1 MLQSY
6 SILRTVFNLGS
17 LILNI
22 IDEAH
27 VSTASSDRMPC
38 IIERSTSSSTSAA
51 HSGSFDDMYEIDRKY
66 WDDLP
71 YIYLSHRAIV
81 EFRKREKTIAE
92 EAEQE
97 RKKKEQQTR
106 ANRRSLRLPHKLRS
120 LKEFAKNG
128 GPDLSGGRNFGWS
141 ESMQACSSTS
151 LYDGNCRNF
160 LKRHGIAAR
169 SLSEYCPRNF
179 VTLRERFEETRPS
192 VKRLDKNDQ
201 KVWLK
206 ACRNFGKR
214 RAKFNDALDMLLGE
228 ASETVLTYES
238 EPITG
243 LAPLVQG
250 MFLAQP
256 SYFDCGDF
264 YALDAD
270 GRIANDLKD
279 YILPAT
285 DAYGV
290 VPNFFVQLQLDDN
303 ADEPAE
309 LRAMHYGALGARA
322 VQKLRFHARE
332 DEAWMDE
339 NAYSIVVVVFE
350 ESVTIYGVYMMKPE
364 DESREADYQLTDLY
378 YSRLDRG
385 VGQFRKA
392 VAAVRNAR
400 DVAKEWREYFMDMA
414 TRALE
419 GDSGALSQGS
429 PMSVDE
435 TPNDDHSEG
444 PGGMA
449 RISSLS
455 DGQSSASSDSA
466 SSGLKRRRSD
476 YKLQYPSLG
485 EELPRVK
492 RPRSVSSGSDSPRF
506 S

>member
-1 MLQSY
+1 MQGHKGNSLETMSSVQTK
-6 SILRTVFNLGS
+6 TVED
-17 LILNI
+17 IPY
-22 IDEAH
+22 EAH
-27 VSTASSDRMPC
+27 FSTAGSDRMPC
-38 IIERSTSSSTSAA
+38 IIEQSTGGSASAA
-51 HSGSFDDMYEIDRKY
+51 HSGSFDDMYEIEPKY

-81 EFRKREKTIAE
+81 EFRKREKAIAE

-97 RKKKEQQTR
+97 KEKQTR
-106 ANRRSLRLPHKLRS
+106 ANRKRLRLPHKLRS
-120 LKEFAKNG
+120 LKDFARDG
-128 GPDLSGGRNFGWS
+128 GPDLSGIGSFDWS
-141 ESMQACSSTS
+141 ESAQACNSTS

-160 LKRHGIAAR
+160 LKLHGIAAR
-169 SLSEYCPRNF
+169 SHTHHRPRNDSSLQAR
-179 VTLRERFEETRPS
+179 LRETRPS
-192 VKRLDKNDQ
+192 VQRLDRTDQ

-214 RAKFNDALDMLLGE
+214 RAKLNDALDILLGE

-243 LAPLVQG
+243 LDPLVEG

-264 YALDAD
+264 YALDAG
-270 GRIANDLKD
+270 GRVANDLKE

-303 ADEPAE
+303 ADEPAAE

-322 VQKLRFHARE
+322 VQKLRFHARA

-350 ESVTIYGVYMMKPE
+350 GSVTIYGVYMMRSE

-378 YSRLDRG
+378 YSRFDRG
-385 VGQFRKA
+385 VGHFRKA

-400 DVAKEWREYFMDMA
+400 DVAKEWREYFMEMA

-419 GDSGALSQGS
+419 GDSHDLSQGS

-435 TPNDDHSEG
+435 TPNDNHSEG

-449 RISSLS
+449 RIPSLS
-455 DGQSSASSDSA
+455 DDQSSASSDGA